1 MSKIKSRESIL
12 SGSSV
17 AISSIASLSETDD
30 PSASSKSEQN
40 SEAASKSEQQTSMY
54 NSDHSKT
61 DLEDENSAHSVAIKS
76 KNSSLSRKRSQN
88 GKDKQRVN
96 ISTELLTAKTNH
108 KESKQK
114 EQFTLYKCAVCD
126 NTRTEFR
133 ILKAKLED
141 LAAEDEK
148 QVDYE
153 IVYYN

>member
-61 DLEDENSAHSVAIKS
+61 DLEDEISAHSVPSKS
-76 KNSSLSRKRSQN
+76 KNSSLSRKRSRN
-88 GKDKQRVN
+88 GKDKKHVN
-96 ISTELLTAKTNH
+96 ISTELLTAKTN

-114 EQFTLYKCAVCD
+114 EQVTLYKCAVCD